1 MNTNTKDI
9 SFYLYA
15 EILMNKLQGIGDSVE
30 PYTTRAKDENDVQQD
45 IIRVQQE
52 IQAMTQD
59 ATTQNGVDKKTADD
73 FAKDV
78 DQLGKDAKNL
88 AAFEAAN
95 PTLNDGLGAQAMSAY
110 TMITGTGGPNDPNN
124 SAGIG
129 NIGEDILKALNGDD
143 TDLMNDLNKLA
154 TYYYSQ
160 KFPSSPPPA
169 GAPPADLGPLD
180 DWVNNGYNGGVST
193 SALDTN
199 LGAAVNTNNNQLNT
213 WSTLIQQLD
222 QVAQNVISSLSSLW
236 GTEVSNTS
244 PSLTSA

>member
-1 MNTNTKDI
+1 MSTNTKDI

-15 EILMNKLQGIGDSVE
+15 EILMNKLQSIGNSVE

-45 IIRVQQE
+45 IINVQQDLQQ
-52 IQAMTQD
+52 ITAIATQAGPSVIPKALAD
-59 ATTQNGVDKKTADD
+59 KFAT
-73 FAKDV
+73 DV
-78 DQLGKDAKNL
+78 QKLGTDAKAL
-88 AAFEAAN
+88 SDFEIAN

-110 TMITGTGGPNDPNN
+110 NMIIGTGPGSFGKD
-124 SAGIG
+124 IG
-129 NIGEDILKALNGDD
+129 NIGQDIAAALAGDD
-143 TDLMNDLNKLA
+143 SALITDLGTLA
-154 TYYYSQ
+154 DYYHSQ
-160 KFPSSPPPA
+160 KFPTSPPPA

-244 PSLTSA
+244 PSVA